1 MMKIIIM
8 NFFFFFSKENRSKL
22 SVTICDEIIIAYDCG
37 KESSKW
43 ISDYLGFEAK
53 IVYKSTEDLRIIE
66 KNLPPKNE
74 LLKQPEV
81 KKKTYLFFYL
91 YIYIFSIISLTNF
104 FFFFSF

>member
-1 MMKIIIM
+1 M
-8 NFFFFFSKENRSKL
+8 
-22 SVTICDEIIIAYDCG
+22 AYDCG

-53 IVYKSTEDLRIIE
+53 IVHKSIEDLRIIE

-81 KKKTYLFFYL
+81 KKKKTFYL
-91 YIYIFSIISLTNF
+91 YIYFNYF
-104 FFFFSF
+104 FN